1 MSIHE
6 PYCCILSKT
15 DINAILPIPEPPKSI
30 NLHDLAPNLIHKFAM
45 VLKLSIIFSGLLTIN
60 VWLLT
65 NIFSSFDVNVN
76 LKVDVNHAYTSAL
89 KRASKTLEIVL
100 YVLKK
105 NIPIIS
111 DKALNERNYGSL
123 TGMNKDDARNKWGD
137 EQVKLWRR
145 SYDIAPENG
154 ESLKDTCNRTIPYF
168 KKNILPKLHDGEN
181 VIITAHGN
189 SLRSIIMHV
198 EGLSE
203 EAIVNVEIT
212 TGIPIVYE
220 YENKKV
226 IKKTELFVKRY

>member
-1 MSIHE
+1 MSKLI
-6 PYCCILSKT
+6 ILSHGESEWNKLNLFTGWEDVSLT
-15 DINAILPIPEPPKSI
+15 DQGKIEAKLAAFAIQ
-30 NLHDLAPNLIHKFAM
+30 
-45 VLKLSIIFSGLLTIN
+45 
-60 VWLLT
+60 
-65 NIFSSFDVNVN
+65 N

>member
-1 MSIHE
+1 MSKLI
-6 PYCCILSKT
+6 ILRHGESEWNK
-15 DINAILPIPEPPKSI
+15 L
-30 NLHDLAPNLIHKFAM
+30 NLFT
-45 VLKLSIIFSGLLTIN
+45 G
-60 VWLLT
+60 WE
-65 NIFSSFDVNVN
+65 DVNLTDQGKVEAKLAAFAIQN
-76 LKVDVNHAYTSAL
+76 LRVDVNHAYTSAL
-89 KRASKTLEIVL
+89 KRATKTLEIVL

-105 NIPIIS
+105 DIPIIS
-111 DKALNERNYGSL
+111 DQALNERNYGSL
-123 TGMNKDDARNKWGD
+123 TGMNKDEARNKWGD

-198 EGLSE
+198 EDLSE

-220 YENKKV
+220 YENKKI

>member
-1 MSIHE
+1 MSKLI
-6 PYCCILSKT
+6 ILRHGESEWNKLNLFTGWEDVSLT
-15 DINAILPIPEPPKSI
+15 DQGKIEAKLAAFAIQ
-30 NLHDLAPNLIHKFAM
+30 
-45 VLKLSIIFSGLLTIN
+45 
-60 VWLLT
+60 
-65 NIFSSFDVNVN
+65 N

-168 KKNILPKLHDGEN
+168 KKNILPKLHYGEN